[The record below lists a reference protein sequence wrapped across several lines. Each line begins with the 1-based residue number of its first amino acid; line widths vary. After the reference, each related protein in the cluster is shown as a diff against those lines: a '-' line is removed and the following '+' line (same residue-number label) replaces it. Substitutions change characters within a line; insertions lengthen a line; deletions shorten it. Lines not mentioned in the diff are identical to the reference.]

1 MRHFS
6 FIPFRDD
13 LDRPWSGVDPRKKE
27 RKDEKSINGGEDRCE
42 MPSSLRGL
50 DKNAAYASH
59 ASRVEH
65 AVTARGILES
75 SSHLLVNW
83 RNVTWIPEI
92 TSERKFKR
100 VSSRLIVRA
109 FEKLRI
115 ESSSSFG
122 KLAIHL
128 TNSPRR
134 VSFIISTWT
143 ETIGSKKNQRVL
155 AAIENSSN

>member
-1 MRHFS
+1 MS
-6 FIPFRDD
+6 ID
-13 LDRPWSGVDPRKKE
+13 LGPSSILEEGRGGKKKE

-50 DKNAAYASH
+50 DKNAAYAGH

-75 SSHLLVNW
+75 SHLLVNW
-83 RNVTWIPEI
+83 RNLTGFPRLPARENLNA
-92 TSERKFKR
+92 RR
-100 VSSRLIVRA
+100 VSSRSIARA

-128 TNSPRR
+128 TNSRFFYNFNVNRNDQFEEKSKSSRR
-134 VSFIISTWT
+134 H
-143 ETIGSKKNQRVL
+143 
-155 AAIENSSN
+155 

>member
-1 MRHFS
+1 MS
-6 FIPFRDD
+6 ID
-13 LDRPWSGVDPRKKE
+13 LGPSSILEEGRGEKKKE

-50 DKNAAYASH
+50 DKNAAYAGH

-75 SSHLLVNW
+75 SHLLVNW
-83 RNVTWIPEI
+83 RNLTGFPRLPARENLNA
-92 TSERKFKR
+92 RR
-100 VSSRLIVRA
+100 VSSRSIARA

-128 TNSPRR
+128 TNSRFFYNFNVNRNDRFEEKSKSSRR
-134 VSFIISTWT
+134 H
-143 ETIGSKKNQRVL
+143 
-155 AAIENSSN
+155 

>member
-13 LDRPWSGVDPRKKE
+13 VDRPWTVVDPRRRAGGKKKE

-50 DKNAAYASH
+50 DKNAAYAGH

-75 SSHLLVNW
+75 SHLLVNW
-83 RNVTWIPEI
+83 RNLTGFPRLPARENLNA
-92 TSERKFKR
+92 RR
-100 VSSRLIVRA
+100 VSSRSIARA

-115 ESSSSFG
+115 ESSSSFR
-122 KLAIHL
+122 KAS
-128 TNSPRR
+128 NS
-134 VSFIISTWT
+134 FN
-143 ETIGSKKNQRVL
+143 EFAFL
-155 AAIENSSN
+155 L

>member
-1 MRHFS
+1 MS
-6 FIPFRDD
+6 ID
-13 LDRPWSGVDPRKKE
+13 LGPSSILEEGRGGKKKE

-50 DKNAAYASH
+50 DKNAAYAGH

-75 SSHLLVNW
+75 SHLLVNW
-83 RNVTWIPEI
+83 RNLTGFPRLPARENLNA
-92 TSERKFKR
+92 RR
-100 VSSRLIVRA
+100 VSSRSIARA

-128 TNSPRR
+128 TNSRFFYNFNVNRNDRFEEKSKSSRR
-134 VSFIISTWT
+134 H
-143 ETIGSKKNQRVL
+143 
-155 AAIENSSN
+155 